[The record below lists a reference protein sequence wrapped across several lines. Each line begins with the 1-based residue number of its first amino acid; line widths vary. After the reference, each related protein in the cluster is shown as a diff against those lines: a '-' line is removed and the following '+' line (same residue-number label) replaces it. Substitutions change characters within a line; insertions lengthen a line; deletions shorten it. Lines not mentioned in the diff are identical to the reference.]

1 MILKASQR
9 GGGAQLA
16 HHLLRTDENDH
27 VQIHEI
33 RGFVASDLHG
43 AFKEAHAIS
52 RGTRCRQFLFS
63 LSLSPPERESVPVE
77 VFECA
82 IKAVEDKIGLS
93 GQPRVIV
100 FHEKEGRRH
109 AHCVWSRIDAN
120 CMKAINLPH
129 FKRKLQDISRQLYLE
144 NDWQM
149 PRGLMNAREKNPLN
163 FTLVEW
169 QQAKRARKDPR
180 AIKQAFQ
187 DCWAISDSLKGFS
200 SALRDWGYYLAR
212 GDRRGFV
219 AIDWQGEV
227 YAVPRMI
234 GKKAKEV
241 KARLGDPAALP
252 SVDKMREQIETEF
265 SGKLK
270 EFAEQAAQRH
280 DALLDEFNAKRRKLA
295 GQQLLA
301 RLELEKAQKLR
312 SDKETKDRASRLP
325 KGLKAL
331 FFRLTGKYRAIKK
344 RNEAEA
350 TQGKQRDRVEMQAVI
365 DQQLHERR
373 KLQEEKKLALHRIS
387 LLRRRIE
394 LDIRDFPRGRTA
406 NTSKRGRGRKRSR

>member
-1 MILKASQR
+1 VILKASQR
-9 GGGAQLA
+9 GGSAQLA

-27 VQIHEI
+27 VYIHEI

-77 VFECA
+77 VFEGA
-82 IKAVEDKIGLS
+82 IKAVEEKIGLS
-93 GQPRVIV
+93 GQPRAIV

-109 AHCVWSRIDAN
+109 AHCVWSRIDAEN
-120 CMKAINLPH
+120 MKAINLPH
-129 FKRKLQDISRQLYLE
+129 FKWKLQDISRQLYLE
-144 NDWQM
+144 NEWHM
-149 PRGLMNAREKNPLN
+149 PRGLVNSKDKSPLN

-180 AIKQAFQ
+180 TIKQAFQ
-187 DCWAISDSLKGFS
+187 ECWAISDSLNGFTGALKDRGYFLAKGN
-200 SALRDWGYYLAR
+200 
-212 GDRRGFV
+212 RRGFV

-252 SVDKMREQIETEF
+252 SVDEMRQRIEKKL

-270 EFAEQAAQRH
+270 EFADETAKRH
-280 DALLDEFNAKRRKLA
+280 DALFKEFHAKRKTVVER
-295 GQQLLA
+295 QSQA
-301 RLELEKAQKLR
+301 RQELENAQKLR
-312 SDKETKDRASRLP
+312 SDTEQAHRASRLP

-331 FFRLTGKYRAIKK
+331 FFRLTGRFRAIKK
-344 RNEAEA
+344 QNEVEVS
-350 TQGKQRDRVEMQAVI
+350 KCRQRDRAEMQAVI
-365 DQQLHERR
+365 DQHLSERR
-373 KLQEEKKLALHRIS
+373 KLQEEKKLVLHRVGV
-387 LLRRRIE
+387 LRRRIE
-394 LDIRDFPRGRTA
+394 ADMRDLPRSCIA
-406 NTSKRGRGRKRSR
+406 DTSKRGRGRKRSR